1 MILKKLF
8 GFNRDY
14 RYWLTKGDGFLR
26 EERYADARDAFA
38 EAMDELKKAG
48 VEDASLLAEVRAKY
62 GETGNRLGQMN
73 LDEAGYALAGGNPS
87 KAEEHLCVALELAE
101 DGALRKRAEVML
113 REISSGLPK
122 NAVSRETHACSG
134 CGSDADHDSPESH
147 GTDDLLDLDDRFEL
161 YIHTLPGDLPERYR
175 SLGERFV
182 SGCLLN
188 LEGKGEEALRTFAG
202 LAAEEEN
209 DIIHYEIALIY
220 YRNGDLH
227 NCESALRRA
236 IDLNHMNPLGYFSL
250 VQLLGETGRIAEALP
265 FLQHMINNDLMPDQ
279 AKLLLG
285 DAHVILQ
292 DEKSAMDCF
301 SSVLS
306 SPGYGK
312 EAANR
317 LIPLLEK
324 QGRREDAAFLAKK
337 FKKGC
342 C

>member
-1 MILKKLF
+1 MNIKRLF
-8 GFNRDY
+8 GFKRDY
-14 RYWLTKGDGFLR
+14 RYWLDKGDGFLR
-26 EERYADARDAFA
+26 DERYADARDAFA
-38 EAMDELKKAG
+38 EAMHQLENTDGEN
-48 VEDASLLAEVRAKY
+48 DSLLADMRGKY
-62 GETGNRLGQMN
+62 GEAGNRLGQMN
-73 LDEAGYALAGGNPS
+73 LEEAGYALAGGNPR
-87 KAEEHLCVALELAE
+87 KAEEHLRVALDLAE
-101 DGALRKRAEVML
+101 DGALRKQAEDML
-113 REISSGLPK
+113 GEISAGRPEITMHRDAHS
-122 NAVSRETHACSG
+122 CSG
-134 CGSDADHDSPESH
+134 CGDNADHGASDDH
-147 GTDDLLDLDDRFEL
+147 GTDELLHKDDRFEL

-188 LEGKGEEALRTFAG
+188 LDGKGEEALRIFSG

-209 DIIHYEIALIY
+209 DIINYEIALIY
-220 YRNGDLH
+220 YRIGDLS
-227 NCESALRRA
+227 NCEGALRRA
-236 IDLNHMNPLGYFSL
+236 LDLNPFNPLGYFSL
-250 VQLLGETGRIAEALP
+250 VQLLGETGRIGEALP
-265 FLQHMINNDLMPDQ
+265 FLQYMINNDLMPDQ

-306 SPGYGK
+306 STGYGK

-324 QGRREDAAFLAKK
+324 QGRSADAAFLAKK